1 MNDSEEVKEGNEYDY
16 TDCSFTLLQFLPT
29 IYECV
34 QAIVNHAPSYGKIK
48 QKVHIHQF
56 ALQLVDLWQKA
67 FGRVVA
73 LAGVNWGQNWQQY
86 TVFECLEFGCP
97 NQLK

>member
-1 MNDSEEVKEGNEYDY
+1 MSFVNSVSLCSKRRNVANKKLNDSEEVKEGNEYDY
-16 TDCSFTLLQFLPT
+16 TDCSFTLLQFLPA

-34 QAIVNHAPSYGKIK
+34 QARVNHAPSYGKIK

-73 LAGVNWGQNWQQY
+73 LAGVN
-86 TVFECLEFGCP
+86 
-97 NQLK
+97 